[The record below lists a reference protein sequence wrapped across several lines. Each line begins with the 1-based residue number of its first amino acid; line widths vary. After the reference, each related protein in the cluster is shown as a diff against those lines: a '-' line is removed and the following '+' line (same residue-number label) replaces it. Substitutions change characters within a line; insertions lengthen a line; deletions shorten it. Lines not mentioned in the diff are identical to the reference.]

1 MRERITNDSVAYF
14 VNTLVPL
21 SQRLFDRKIKA
32 TEGGRAAEA
41 KVWEVVIGQIW
52 DCLPGFLDLARDL
65 REVSGLAEPVRVIIA
80 DSSLLLCFSNVLG
93 IHSTF
98 RPASFAAAVHP
109 AVTSTSYPPSSQHA
123 CYLDADAVK
132 LWCYVGR
139 APGQLWC

>member
-41 KVWEVVIGQIW
+41 KVWEVLIGQIW

-65 REVSGLAEPVRVIIA
+65 REVSVSAGRRKCQSLTTAW
-80 DSSLLLCFSNVLG
+80 SLLLV
-93 IHSTF
+93 
-98 RPASFAAAVHP
+98 V
-109 AVTSTSYPPSSQHA
+109 
-123 CYLDADAVK
+123 
-132 LWCYVGR
+132 
-139 APGQLWC
+139 